1 MSSQG
6 NNCQEVYVNEEI
18 IIKTEAENVEDF
30 AEDILESNVQVEI
43 NDHSNFSNSNQLLIC
58 KTEDDVV
65 LEEQIKNDIKKRNE
79 DWFNNI
85 SNPQK
90 QQHGHKGNNN
100 LDNNPEKKLVKKSP
114 EEIQPPLSSNYH
126 YDPFELKKSYKLK
139 WPKPAFD
146 MEASKRM
153 YLNKHGIVED
163 PEIKKRNEEW
173 LANLSQEVDG
183 DHEEQE
189 DGIGNFQ
196 KDNFN

>member
-18 IIKTEAENVEDF
+18 IIKTETENVEDF

-90 QQHGHKGNNN
+90 QQHGHKRNNN
-100 LDNNPEKKLVKKSP
+100 LDN
-114 EEIQPPLSSNYH
+114 
-126 YDPFELKKSYKLK
+126 F
-139 WPKPAFD
+139 
-146 MEASKRM
+146 R
-153 YLNKHGIVED
+153 
-163 PEIKKRNEEW
+163 
-173 LANLSQEVDG
+173 
-183 DHEEQE
+183 
-189 DGIGNFQ
+189 
-196 KDNFN
+196 